1 MHYPPA
7 YGNLRCE
14 PICEVLRESGV
25 KRIFYGHMHNA
36 DPARLVYQ
44 IAGARSELIAADYL
58 GFCPKK
64 IEIEK

>member
-1 MHYPPA
+1 M
-7 YGNLRCE
+7 
-14 PICEVLRESGV
+14 